1 MNNRNVYTIERYS
14 LNKKDIWNSFI
25 RESKN
30 ATFLFNRD
38 YMDYHADRF
47 VDHSLMLYRKGKI
60 YALFPA
66 NIVNNVVYTHQGLT
80 YGGLLM
86 SKKTT
91 LKDVEIFF
99 SLINNYYKEK
109 GFRKVVY
116 KVIPYIYSNI
126 PSQEDLYVLFAMC
139 RARIIGRNISSTIYQ
154 NNQLPFEESRR
165 SGLRKAQKH
174 SLIIR
179 ESTDYS
185 SFWNILN
192 TNLQEKYG
200 VNAVHSLSEIE
211 LLQRRFP
218 NNIKLYLVY
227 LEDSITPVGGS
238 VLYLTTQVCH
248 TQYISATSYGKSI
261 GALDFLFDYLIH
273 DKYKEYQIFDFGQST
288 EEMGK
293 FLNKSLLFQ
302 KEGFGGRGVC
312 YDVYEYDL

>member
-1 MNNRNVYTIERYS
+1 MTENGIYTIERYS
-14 LNKKDIWNSFI
+14 SGKKDLWNSFI
-25 RESKN
+25 KISKN
-30 ATFLFNRD
+30 ATFLFDRD

-47 VDHSLMLYRKGKI
+47 DDHSLMLYRKGKLC
-60 YALFPA
+60 ALFPA
-66 NIVNNVVYTHQGLT
+66 NVVASIVYTHQGLT

-86 SKKTT
+86 SKNIS
-91 LKDVEIFF
+91 LEDVLSFF
-99 SLINNYYKEK
+99 SIINSYYKEK
-109 GFRKVVY
+109 GYKKIVY

-126 PSQEDLYVLFAMC
+126 PSQEDLYVLFAVC
-139 RARIIGRNISSTIYQ
+139 NARMIGRNISSTIYQ
-154 NNQLPFEESRR
+154 NNQIPFEESRK

-174 SLIIR
+174 SLIVR
-179 ESTDYS
+179 ESADFS

-227 LEDSITPVGGS
+227 LEDSVTPVGGS
-238 VLYLTTQVCH
+238 VLYLTSQVCH
-248 TQYISATSYGKSI
+248 TQYISATAYGKSI

-312 YDVYEYDL
+312 YDIYEYDL